1 MYCLL
6 YSDNQGIIDIPVVT
20 RNDIN
25 LISNDMILDT
35 NNCNSFDCVF
45 NSDMDDL
52 SSCVNYW
59 IESLQIMDGGSLDAT
74 KLENLNFHATN
85 FCKLQKQILGTYD
98 TRILSET
105 VLV

>member
-1 MYCLL
+1 MNVN
-6 YSDNQGIIDIPVVT
+6 S
-20 RNDIN
+20 
-25 LISNDMILDT
+25 

-74 KLENLNFHATN
+74 KLENLNFHATS
-85 FCKLQKQILGTYD
+85 FCELQKQILGTCNTTIFIGD
-98 TRILSET
+98 SASIILHKYTNSSDDFKDPRSEYKEW
-105 VLV
+105 LSN